1 MSTQHCI
8 AMFDIDRF
16 KQVNDTDGHIMGDR
30 VIQGIGEILRG
41 GSFAGA
47 QAVARHGCEAFVT
60 LLPETPVGKGAM
72 VAQTVSN
79 RVKAMKIRNRD
90 AGDRPER
97 DYFGRRGCAPAW

>member
-8 AMFDIDRF
+8 VMFDIDRF
-16 KQVNDTDGHIMGDR
+16 KQVNDTDGHSMGDR

-41 GSFAGA
+41 GNFAGA
-47 QAVARHGCEAFVT
+47 QAAARYGGEEFVM
-60 LLPETPVGKGAM
+60 LLPETLVGTAAM